1 LKSQRVYLSKRVPA
15 RFRCVAG
22 KLHLFGGGKRL
33 LGGKV
38 ACELYLICYVS
49 TCVPDRMFEI
59 AGFSQAFL
67 FLLGG

>member
-1 LKSQRVYLSKRVPA
+1 
-15 RFRCVAG
+15 VAG